1 MKSFIIDTFGIQ
13 FPKFMTKIQAI
24 ILQSISIKNTILS
37 DLEFIGL
44 TQKSADLII
53 ETLKNDGKTLFCG
66 NGGSAADAQHL
77 ACELSGRFYLDRAPL
92 FAEALHSNSSFMTA
106 VANDYGYSQV
116 FARGVK
122 AMGRE
127 GDILVALSTSG
138 NSKNIIEAIVA
149 AKECNMKVI
158 GMTGENGGKMK
169 DLCDVI
175 LKIPS
180 EDTPRIQEAHIMVG
194 HIICELVETA
204 IFGSE
209 D

>member
-1 MKSFIIDTFGIQ
+1 
-13 FPKFMTKIQAI
+13 
-24 ILQSISIKNTILS
+24 
-37 DLEFIGL
+37 
-44 TQKSADLII
+44 
-53 ETLKNDGKTLFCG
+53 
-66 NGGSAADAQHL
+66 
-77 ACELSGRFYLDRAPL
+77 
-92 FAEALHSNSSFMTA
+92 
-106 VANDYGYSQV
+106 
-116 FARGVK
+116 
-122 AMGRE
+122 
-127 GDILVALSTSG
+127 
-138 NSKNIIEAIVA
+138 
-149 AKECNMKVI
+149 MKVI

>member
-1 MKSFIIDTFGIQ
+1 LKSFIIDTFGIQ